1 MSRAAATLP
10 TNISVPLEQPFKQ
23 TEATPGQVAG
33 ASFLGGANVVGVAF
47 LANLLLEPRTQYI
60 LAVQGLGFIVGL
72 MPILAAYATSFF
84 AVPAIR
90 YGCHIEAARMFGIN
104 YKVALLVYGRDET
117 QGGTALR
124 KRLLQRYRS

>member
-60 LAVQGLGFIVGL
+60 LSVQGLGFIVGL

-90 YGCHIEAARMFGIN
+90 YGHHIEANLLCCFCE
-104 YKVALLVYGRDET
+104 VAVLVFKRDVT

-124 KRLLQRYRS
+124 E